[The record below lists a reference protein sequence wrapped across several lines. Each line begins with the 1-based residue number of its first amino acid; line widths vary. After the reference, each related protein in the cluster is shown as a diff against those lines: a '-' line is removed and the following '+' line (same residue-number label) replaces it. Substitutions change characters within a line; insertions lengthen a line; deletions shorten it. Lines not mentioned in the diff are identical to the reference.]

1 VIRPT
6 ELASRPRVVLV
17 LGTRPEAIKLFPVI
31 LQLREESRLDCRVVV
46 TGQHREMVDDL
57 LRPLGIVP
65 DLDLELERSSPSLN
79 ELVARMI
86 PLLET
91 MIDRLEPS
99 MVVVQGDTTTAYCAA
114 LAAFHRGIK
123 VAHVEAGLR
132 SFDRRLPFPE
142 EANRRMITV
151 VSDLHFAPTDE
162 SARNLYREG
171 VPREAVI
178 VTGNT
183 AVDALLRVLNGSPHP
198 ATNGHALNGRIHEPR
213 NVDGFIANGLNGD
226 GGNGRARTFAHPAQ
240 HVLITLHRRESW
252 IDVEAD
258 GRTTLETILGAIRNV
273 AQQRTDVQFSY
284 PVHPNPRV
292 REPAERVLGDCPNIK
307 LLAPQPYVEFV
318 QLMAT
323 ASLILTDSG
332 GIQEEAPSL
341 GIPVLV
347 ARDVTERPEGVAA
360 GCNRLIGTHAGTIER
375 ELIGALAAAA
385 LPRGTLPRPSPYGD
399 GLAAAR
405 IRQAI
410 AHKLVAGARPEPFV
424 PELALAAA
432 TN

>member
-1 VIRPT
+1 
-6 ELASRPRVVLV
+6 
-17 LGTRPEAIKLFPVI
+17 
-31 LQLREESRLDCRVVV
+31 
-46 TGQHREMVDDL
+46 
-57 LRPLGIVP
+57 
-65 DLDLELERSSPSLN
+65 
-79 ELVARMI
+79 
-86 PLLET
+86 
-91 MIDRLEPS
+91 

-114 LAAFHRGIK
+114 LAAFHRGVK

-132 SFDRRLPFPE
+132 SFDRHLPFPE

-151 VSDLHFAPTDE
+151 VSDLHLAPTEE

-171 VPREAVI
+171 VPRDSVV

-183 AVDALLRVLNGSPHP
+183 AVDSLLHVLNGSGQNG
-198 ATNGHALNGRIHEPR
+198 NGHHANGRISEAHLA
-213 NVDGFIANGLNGD
+213 GAAND
-226 GGNGRARTFAHPAQ
+226 RAAQLAAARQ

-252 IDVEAD
+252 MDAD
-258 GRTTLETILGAIRNV
+258 SNGQTTLDTILGAIRSV
-273 AQQRTDVQFSY
+273 AEQRTDVQFTY

-292 REPAERVLGDCPNIK
+292 REPAQRVLGGCPNVR
-307 LLAPQPYVEFV
+307 LLAPQPYLEFV
-318 QLMAT
+318 HLMAS

-360 GCNRLIGTHAGTIER
+360 GCNRLVGTNADTIER
-375 ELIGALAAAA
+375 ELLRALSSTVAV
-385 LPRGTLPRPSPYGD
+385 RGPLPRPSPYGD
-399 GLAAAR
+399 GLASAR

-410 AHKLVAGARPEPFV
+410 VHRLAAGTRPDPFV

-432 TN
+432 SN